1 MRNLAGR
8 GASDP
13 RLRPQPCHAL
23 PHAGAG
29 GIDRSPALCEIE
41 GSRGR
46 RFCGRIGAGRDV
58 RRELQDRSRRR
69 RHRIST
75 EVELKLAVSAA
86 DLPELK
92 QALVKMA
99 PAAASSHLRLISTY
113 YDTPDLA
120 LKRRGMSLRV
130 REREGRFIQTVKTG
144 DPGSD
149 LLTRGE
155 WEDELAESSP
165 DPHAASSG
173 GHLPDGI
180 AGDLQPLFATD
191 VTRTTLAIEPA
202 PATRIEAAIDQ
213 GEIRGAGGGSEPIS
227 EIELE
232 LKRGDTAALYDV
244 ALQLLDVASL
254 RIEPRS
260 KSERG
265 YRLGDRAEARP
276 AVVHAEPVVLDP
288 AMTVE
293 AALQEIGRACL
304 AHLLHNE
311 PAALARDP
319 EGVHQIRVAV
329 RRIRSAIS
337 AFKKLLPSADRHRIL
352 GQLAWLDDIL
362 GRARNLDVFATDLLQ
377 PARVNLSSEAG
388 IDDLGVALERERDA
402 AYDRVERAIYS
413 ERHAAGMLRLSHW
426 FEAQSWR
433 AGKAARSALLT
444 STIGEM
450 ASHLLDRRWRTVR
463 KRSKAFGRLTAP
475 QRHKLRIAAKKL
487 RYTIE
492 LFGSLLDQEDLRAFT
507 KRLKRVQD
515 DLGYANDVRVARGI
529 LPELCAGAR
538 RGPVARAGARLIEWH
553 ERALATAER
562 ERARRIDRLRYAAPF
577 WRERG
582 PSNARPDRVGS

>member
-1 MRNLAGR
+1 
-8 GASDP
+8 
-13 RLRPQPCHAL
+13 
-23 PHAGAG
+23 
-29 GIDRSPALCEIE
+29 
-41 GSRGR
+41 
-46 RFCGRIGAGRDV
+46 
-58 RRELQDRSRRR
+58 
-69 RHRIST
+69 
-75 EVELKLAVSAA
+75 
-86 DLPELK
+86 
-92 QALVKMA
+92 MA
-99 PAAASSHLRLISTY
+99 PTSASSHLRLISTY

-120 LKRRGMSLRV
+120 LKRRGLSLRV
-130 REREGRFIQTVKTG
+130 REQSGRFIQTVKTG
-144 DPGSD
+144 EPGGSD

-155 WEDELAESSP
+155 WEDELAASAP
-165 DPHAASSG
+165 DPHAAQSG
-173 GHLPDGI
+173 KHLPDGI

-202 PATRIEAAIDQ
+202 PATRIEAAVDQ
-213 GEIRGAGGGSEPIS
+213 GEIRAAGGGSEPIS

-232 LKRGDTAALYDV
+232 LKRGDPAALYGV

-265 YRLGDRAEARP
+265 YRLGDRAGAGP
-276 AVVHAEPVVLDP
+276 SVVHAEPVVLDP
-288 AMTVE
+288 AITVE

-337 AFKKLLPSADRHRIL
+337 AFKKLLPAADRRWVSAEL
-352 GQLAWLDDIL
+352 SWFVDIL

-413 ERHAAGMLRLSHW
+413 ERHAAGMLRLSRW

-433 AGKAARSALLT
+433 AGRAARSALLT
-444 STIGEM
+444 STIGELVP
-450 ASHLLDRRWRTVR
+450 HLLDRRWRTVR
-463 KRSKAFGRLTAP
+463 NRSKGFGRLTAR

-529 LPELCAGAR
+529 LPELDAGAR
-538 RGPVARAGARLIEWH
+538 HGPVARAGTRLLEWH
-553 ERALATAER
+553 KQALAKAEPKLG
-562 ERARRIDRLRYAAPF
+562 RRIDRLRDAVPF
-577 WRERG
+577 WREHAA
-582 PSNARPDRVGS
+582 PNARRNRVGS